1 MNKVSILM
9 PVYNVENILGLV
21 ITSILNQTYQN
32 IELVIVDDAS
42 TDGTSL
48 IIDEIAKRNNNII
61 IVRNNVNSGITVAL
75 NKGLKYCSAAGLYS

>member
-9 PVYNVENILGLV
+9 PVYNVEKYIRAA

-48 IIDEIAKRNNNII
+48 IIDEIAKR
-61 IVRNNVNSGITVAL
+61 VMLPT
-75 NKGLKYCSAAGLYS
+75 Y